1 MVLDEVRRSLHDAL
15 CVARN
20 LVRCNSIVYG
30 GGAAEIS
37 CGLAVEAAADKVVG
51 EWLRGL
57 DGWRTAFDGFG
68 CRGGRGGGVC
78 GGGQPKNKHPT
89 I

>member
-20 LVRCNSIVYG
+20 LVRSNAIVYG

-37 CGLAVEAAADKVVG
+37 CSLAVEAAADRIVG
-51 EWLRGL
+51 
-57 DGWRTAFDGFG
+57 GW
-68 CRGGRGGGVC
+68 RGGG
-78 GGGQPKNKHPT
+78 
-89 I
+89 

>member
-20 LVRCNSIVYG
+20 LVRSNAIVYG

-51 EWLRGL
+51 ESSRPVPRAPRRPLPPALRPL
-57 DGWRTAFDGFG
+57 RPCALSSS
-68 CRGGRGGGVC
+68 RLLRV
-78 GGGQPKNKHPT
+78 PRP
-89 I
+89 